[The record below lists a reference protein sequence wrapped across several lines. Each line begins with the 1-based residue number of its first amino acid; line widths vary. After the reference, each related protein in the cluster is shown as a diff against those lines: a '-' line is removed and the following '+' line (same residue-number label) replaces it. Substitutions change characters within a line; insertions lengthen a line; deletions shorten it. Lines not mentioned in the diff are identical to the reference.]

1 MDSWI
6 VSHRLD
12 GSTTRSYRPAS
23 TLGARIFSAS
33 SSGIRASSS
42 SQSQPVPVRYSQ
54 PRPTGGAMVRM
65 ESNSPLDSSTD
76 TAFNCGC
83 SRTRCWVVTVPAVSA

>member
-1 MDSWI
+1 M
-6 VSHRLD
+6 VSHRLE
-12 GSTTRSYRPAS
+12 GSTTRSYGPGS

-33 SSGIRASSS
+33 SSGMRASSS
-42 SQSQPVPVRYSQ
+42 PQSQPVPVRYSQ

-65 ESNSPLDSSTD
+65 ESNSPVDSSTD
-76 TAFNCGC
+76 KAVSCGC